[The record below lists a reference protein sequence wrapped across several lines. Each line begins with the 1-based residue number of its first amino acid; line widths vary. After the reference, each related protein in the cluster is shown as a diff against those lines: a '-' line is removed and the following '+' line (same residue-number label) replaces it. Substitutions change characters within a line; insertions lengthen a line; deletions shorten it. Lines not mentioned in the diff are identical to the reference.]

1 MSDVRQLRDKQRPL
15 SVAIRNDILQKAKDN
30 AYIGGKLPSEEELCA
45 YYNVSRA
52 TIREALTIL
61 HREGFISKRH
71 GTGNFLNYSAINATM
86 RFDLEIVLPQILEQ
100 AGHKVFTKRGPVQ
113 MLNGTDDLR
122 SFIKETNTASPLL
135 EQVTKHIVNDVAAII
150 TYNYFTYHNNVQ
162 PCDTYAD
169 FMDMVSAVTGKTLSH
184 TIQAF
189 IPMIVPVEISDV
201 FGLGEI
207 PVVMWHQKHYSLDD
221 DLVCESYVFFNPSVV
236 LLHSLTRWM

>member
-1 MSDVRQLRDKQRPL
+1 M
-15 SVAIRNDILQKAKDN
+15 
-30 AYIGGKLPSEEELCA
+30 
-45 YYNVSRA
+45 
-52 TIREALTIL
+52 

-162 PCDTYAD
+162 PCDTCAD
-169 FMDMVSAVTGKTLSH
+169 FMDMDSAVTGKTH
-184 TIQAF
+184 YQTIQAF
-189 IPMIVPVEISDV
+189 IPMIVPAEIADV